1 MNLQPS
7 RGTRDFLPVDKIR
20 REYVLNIVERVFRK
34 YGFDPIETPAFESWD
49 VLSAKGGGGEAVKN
63 EIYYF
68 KDKGDRELGLR
79 FDLTVPVGRVVAAN
93 PNLPK
98 PFKRYQIG
106 RVWRYDRPQAG
117 RFREFWQADIDTLGS
132 SDPLADA
139 EVLAATGEA
148 FKELGFKDYTIRIN
162 NRKILDG
169 LMQRAGISEKEWLDV
184 IRSLDKLEKF
194 GRDTVVKELA
204 DKGVSE
210 DIVEQLLSMIEMRG
224 GAEVLKDAKNIL
236 KGIKIGEEGIKELEL
251 ILNYLKIFKAKNIV
265 VDFSLARGLDYYT
278 GAVFEVFVKGG
289 EEFGSV
295 AGGGRYDQL
304 IKAFG
309 GAEMPSTGISLGIER
324 ILEVME
330 KRKMF
335 EDIGKSFT
343 NIFVVLVDESIKDE
357 ALKIVETLRSE
368 GFNCDVNLRKR
379 SLTKQLDYANAR
391 GIRYLVIVGQRDL
404 KEKKVTVK
412 DMATGNEDKV
422 AIKEL
427 AGEISNFI

>member
-1 MNLQPS
+1 MNLQPP

-20 REYVLNIVERVFRK
+20 REYVLGVVEKVFQK
-34 YGFDPIETPAFESWD
+34 YGFDPIETPAFENWE
-49 VLSAKGGGGEAVKN
+49 VLAAKGGGGEAVKD

-68 KDKGDRELGLR
+68 KDKNDRELGLR

-93 PNLPK
+93 PNISK

-132 SDPLADA
+132 NDPLADA
-139 EVLAATGEA
+139 EVLAAAGEA
-148 FKELGFKDYTIRIN
+148 FRELGFKDYTIRIN
-162 NRKILDG
+162 NRKVLDG
-169 LMQRAGISEKEWLDV
+169 LMQKAGISDEGWLGI

-194 GRDTVVKELA
+194 GKGTVVKELA
-204 DKGVSE
+204 EKGISKGT
-210 DIVEQLLSMIEMRG
+210 VEQLLSMIGMKG
-224 GAEVLKDAKNIL
+224 GSDVLKKAKAEL
-236 KGIKIGEEGIKELEL
+236 KGIEVGEKGIEELEQ
-251 ILNYLKIFKAKNIV
+251 ILGYLKAFKAKNIV

-278 GAVFEVFVKGG
+278 GAVFEVFIKGG

-309 GAEMPSTGISLGIER
+309 GQGLPSTGISLGIER

-330 KRKMF
+330 KKKMF
-335 EDIGKSFT
+335 DKVGNSFT
-343 NIFVVLVDESIKDE
+343 SIFVALVDESIRED
-357 ALKIVETLRSE
+357 AIKIVERLRSE
-368 GFNCDVNLRKR
+368 GFNCDINLRKR

-391 GIRYLVIVGQRDL
+391 GIRYVIIVGSRDI
-404 KEKKVTVK
+404 KEKRVTVK
-412 DMATGNEDKV
+412 DMATGKETSV
-422 AIKEL
+422 EIKEL